1 MTQHSAQLVTANSG
15 GFLRATSTEPTIA
28 RNADDERTTH
38 LLTGLTTYPS
48 CTPDDAGMYTPC
60 LPRYVQCSGG
70 KPAESSVLPT
80 AVATGWSTDHSQ
92 DAFVA
97 TALKAARDREVLP
110 IVASNARKHAAEHLS
125 ASRFLERTFE
135 LYQSLLQK
143 RQ

>member
-48 CTPDDAGMYTPC
+48 CTPEC
-60 LPRYVQCSGG
+60 
-70 KPAESSVLPT
+70 SVLPT